1 MDIPSTQWA
10 LIFDAIND
18 GVMLVDS
25 HGYILGA
32 NRAMKDLLGKPP
44 GEPLSGPCW
53 DLIDPIYC
61 GSDGHPLQRMLQTG
75 RRESLLLQQQ
85 NGRWLNVIV
94 DPLTDETGQII
105 GGVHIVTDV
114 TDHKLWES
122 ALEERL
128 QLASLTANI
137 FLNLNAATTVPEM
150 LQKCVEIM
158 VQNLDAAFARI
169 WTINDAGDLLEL
181 QASAGMYTHLNGPHG
196 RIPISRDAKISN
208 IARTRQP
215 HLANQVLGDPQ
226 VADQEWVKRE
236 GMVSFAGYPLII
248 QDRLIGVMGLFARHP
263 LTEFVLKAMANVAD
277 SIALAI
283 EQRRGEDALLLSE
296 KRFRTLVET
305 APSVIIGL
313 TPDHRIIEFN
323 PEAER
328 LYGMSSREALG
339 QDYFELF
346 LPQELWEPTASEIKK
361 VLAGQRVRGF
371 VNSVRG
377 HDGREYI
384 MSWDANP
391 LLDAAGRPVAALAI
405 GQDITERKRA
415 QERQAVQFA
424 ISKALA
430 ESSTLLEAGPRFL
443 RAVCEEL
450 KFDVGE
456 LWLVDHEANLLRRQ
470 AVWSQPFS
478 LPSDLSF
485 PIEVRTFLSGEGLPG
500 EVWAG
505 GQPIWIDNL
514 ADDPRFLRKPLMVQA
529 ELRGG
534 CAFPICLGQ
543 EVLGVMAFFAKELRH
558 SDEYLNNQ
566 MDDLGHQMGQFIQR
580 RRAEDKLLHL
590 SLYDGLTGLANS
602 ALLRDRLRVTL
613 NKGQSSPG
621 HTFAVL
627 FMDVDRFQKIND
639 TLGHG
644 VGDQLLI
651 GIARRLVD
659 CVRPEDTVARFSAD
673 DFIILLVNVEE
684 DRQAI
689 VVAERIRQCLRP
701 CFNLAGHEIF
711 VTVSLGIAMGAGDY
725 ETPDEILRDADLAVN
740 RAKAL
745 GKDRIFLYDPTMRG
759 PSMEAFSLERD
770 LRWALERQELLV
782 YYQPLVELASG
793 RLTGF
798 EALVRWN
805 HPQRGLV
812 MPGEFIPLAEETG
825 LILSLGQWVLREA
838 CAAMQAWQTRFQ
850 PDPPM
855 TISVNLSARQFTQ
868 PDLVELVARTLQE
881 TGLPGT
887 RLRLEITET
896 AVMHDPEAAIR
907 MLTSLKE
914 LGVRLSID
922 DFGTGHA
929 SLRYLQRLPVDRLKI
944 DYSFISKLETSPES
958 ATIVKAILGLA
969 GNLGLRVVAEGIETA
984 EELHLLQKWG
994 CGYGQG
1000 YYFSRPLDS
1009 EATAALVAGGKT
1021 LPSDG

>member
-1 MDIPSTQWA
+1 MDIPSSQWVR
-10 LIFDAIND
+10 IFDAIND
-18 GVMLVDS
+18 GVMLVDLQ
-25 HGYILGA
+25 GNILGA
-32 NRAMKDLLGKPP
+32 NRAMKDLLGKPV

-53 DLIDPIYC
+53 ELVNSIYC
-61 GSDGHPLQRMLQTG
+61 TSDGFPLQRMLQTN
-75 RRESLLLQQQ
+75 RRESLLLQH

-94 DPLTDETGQII
+94 DPLTEESGRII
-105 GGVHIVTDV
+105 GGVQIVTDV

-128 QLASLTANI
+128 KLASLTANI
-137 FLNLNAATTVPEM
+137 FLNLNTAAPVPEM
-150 LQKCVEIM
+150 LQKCAEIM
-158 VQNLDAAFARI
+158 VQSLDAAFARI
-169 WTINDAGDLLEL
+169 WTINDAGDFLDL
-181 QASAGMYTHLNGPHG
+181 QASAGMYTHLDGPHG
-196 RIPISRDAKISN
+196 RIPLNRDIKIPN

-215 HLANQVLGDPQ
+215 HLTNQVLGDPQ
-226 VADQEWVKRE
+226 VGDQEWVKRE
-236 GMVSFAGYPLII
+236 GMVSFAGYPLIV
-248 QDRLIGVMGLFARHP
+248 QDRLKGVMGLFARHP

-277 SIALAI
+277 SVALAI
-283 EQRRGEDALLLSE
+283 EQRRAEDALLLSE

-328 LYGMSSREALG
+328 LYGMSSSEALG
-339 QDYFELF
+339 QNYFELF
-346 LPQELWEPTASEIKK
+346 LPQELWKPTASEIKK
-361 VLAGQRVRGF
+361 VLAGQPVRGF
-371 VNSVRG
+371 VNLVRG
-377 HDGREYI
+377 HDGREHI

-391 LLDAAGRPVAALAI
+391 LLDAAGQPAAALAI

-456 LWLVDHEANLLRRQ
+456 LWLVDHESNLLRRQ
-470 AVWSQPFS
+470 ALWSQPFS
-478 LPSDLSF
+478 LPSNFIF
-485 PIEVRTFLSGEGLPG
+485 PVEVRTFSSGEGLPG
-500 EVWAG
+500 EVWASI
-505 GQPIWIDNL
+505 QPVWIDNL
-514 ADDPRFLRKPLMVQA
+514 ADDPRFLRKSLMAQA
-529 ELRGG
+529 GLRGG
-534 CAFPICLGQ
+534 CAFPILLGR
-543 EVLGVMAFFAKELRH
+543 EVIGVIALFAKELRH
-558 SDEYLNNQ
+558 PDEHLNKQ

-602 ALLRDRLRVTL
+602 ALLRDRLQMTL
-613 NKGQSSPG
+613 NKGRSSPG

-627 FMDVDRFQKIND
+627 FINVDRFQKIND

-651 GIARRLVD
+651 DIARRLEE

-673 DFIILLVNVEE
+673 NFIILLANVKE

-689 VVAERIRQCLRP
+689 VVAGRIRQCLHP
-701 CFNLAGHEIF
+701 CFHLAGHEVF

-725 ETPDEILRDADLAVN
+725 ETPDEILRDADLAMN
-740 RAKAL
+740 RAKDL
-745 GKDRIFLYDPTMRG
+745 GKDRFFLYDPAMRG
-759 PSMEAFSLERD
+759 PSVEAFSLERD
-770 LRWALERQELLV
+770 LRWALERQELLLH
-782 YYQPLVELASG
+782 YQPLVELASG

-805 HPQRGLV
+805 HPERGLV

-825 LILSLGQWVLREA
+825 LILPLGQWVLREA
-838 CAAMQAWQTRFQ
+838 CTRMQAWQTRFQ
-850 PDPPM
+850 PDPPL

-868 PDLVELVARTLQE
+868 PDLVELVAQTLQG

-887 RLRLEITET
+887 QLRLEITET
-896 AVMHDPEAAIR
+896 AVMYDPEAAIR
-907 MLTSLKE
+907 MLTALKD

-929 SLRYLQRLPVDRLKI
+929 SLRYLQRLPVDSLKI
-944 DYSFISKLETSPES
+944 DYSFISKLKVSPES

-984 EELHLLQKWG
+984 GELHLLQKWG

-1000 YYFSRPLDS
+1000 FYFFRPMDQ
-1009 EATAALVAGGKT
+1009 EAAAALIAAGEKP
-1021 LPSDG
+1021 LL